1 MQERLPRGEV
11 TLALAPCIPVI
22 NENVLQANR
31 GRKCNSTA
39 KGYLKND
46 SCLNEEKEKTGIR
59 FYESATILP
68 SGTRWR
74 TAAAS
79 SSRCS
84 NSSIATHRAAA
95 AATAAALCAHKA
107 VSYKEYFRQIFGL
120 SGSKIFVESIP
131 RKYYLGKMGSVLR
144 FWNIFFRFWRR
155 DVKAFRW

>member
-68 SGTRWR
+68 SGTR
-74 TAAAS
+74 
-79 SSRCS
+79 
-84 NSSIATHRAAA
+84 
-95 AATAAALCAHKA
+95 
-107 VSYKEYFRQIFGL
+107 
-120 SGSKIFVESIP
+120 
-131 RKYYLGKMGSVLR
+131 
-144 FWNIFFRFWRR
+144 
-155 DVKAFRW
+155 